1 MDLLYKVQ
9 IRLKGFSSSFF
20 IFIVSENKSKVVVV
34 VVGTLNILDKIK
46 TKNETEQHI
55 TDRTFLVFKC
65 D

>member
-34 VVGTLNILDKIK
+34 VVGTLNILDKI
-46 TKNETEQHI
+46 
-55 TDRTFLVFKC
+55 
-65 D
+65 

>member
-20 IFIVSENKSKVVVV
+20 IFIVSENKSKVVV